1 MSVCVEAERGECLA
15 TDNPKNT
22 FIHSDFHTINHGI
35 IPDRR
40 QSSIHRNTWQ
50 WVKPDAHIRTS
61 WQAGGQGSDYWGLS
75 DSSMH
80 LIYVTLQMEGIS
92 AVCWHSMA
100 ACGAPRAT
108 GTTSQAWHTHSVSK
122 EINPQWVY
130 CVSHSVCVCFSFW
143 GKECWWVTTYVSL
156 HVCLFLFMSAG
167 IFSRLFVPVIKIH
180 STASSGFV
188 VCACWIYMC
197 RVCALCQPGP
207 RRWHSNQVL
216 LHMFPVS
223 APRFPQRAGQL
234 IASLVIGGLG
244 RGHDYHLAHS
254 AANMAGFLFH
264 LPLKLN
270 HFCAKIDCCVICI

>member
-35 IPDRR
+35 ISDRR

-130 CVSHSVCVCFSFW
+130 CVSHSVCVC
-143 GKECWWVTTYVSL
+143 VSL
-156 HVCLFLFMSAG
+156 FGVRSADEWQRMWAYMFVFFFLCLQVFFPDCLCLSLKYTRQLPPALLYVRVESTCAVFVLSASQVRG
-167 IFSRLFVPVIKIH
+167 GGTAIRCCCICSRCQLPVFP
-180 STASSGFV
+180 SG
-188 VCACWIYMC
+188 
-197 RVCALCQPGP
+197 Q
-207 RRWHSNQVL
+207 
-216 LHMFPVS
+216 
-223 APRFPQRAGQL
+223 
-234 IASLVIGGLG
+234 ASL
-244 RGHDYHLAHS
+244 
-254 AANMAGFLFH
+254 
-264 LPLKLN
+264 LP
-270 HFCAKIDCCVICI
+270 AS